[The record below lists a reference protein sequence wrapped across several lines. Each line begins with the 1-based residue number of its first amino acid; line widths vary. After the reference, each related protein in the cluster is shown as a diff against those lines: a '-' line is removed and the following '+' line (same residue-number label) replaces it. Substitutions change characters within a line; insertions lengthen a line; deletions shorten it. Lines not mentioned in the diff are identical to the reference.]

1 MKIISV
7 LTDCMNLK
15 LYAAIF
21 GVIYGSLIACY
32 FINLIIACFRGKAL
46 YEPYGKKVSFKDD
59 PIRFCGFIVVSLFMG
74 MIHVVIAVR
83 SILFIIH

>member
-1 MKIISV
+1 MFSV
-7 LTDCMNLK
+7 KTACMNLK

-21 GVIYGSLIACY
+21 GVLYGSLIGFY
-32 FINLIIACFRGKAL
+32 FIALIIACFRGKAL

-74 MIHVVIAVR
+74 MMHVVIAAC
-83 SILFIIH
+83 SILFILH